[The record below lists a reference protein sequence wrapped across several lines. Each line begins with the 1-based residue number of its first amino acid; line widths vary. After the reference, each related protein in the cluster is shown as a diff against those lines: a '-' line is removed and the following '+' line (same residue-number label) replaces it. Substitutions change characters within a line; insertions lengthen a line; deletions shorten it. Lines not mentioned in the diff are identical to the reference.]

1 MLKPMHRRQFI
12 GALAAAPSSY
22 GADAEIQTVT
32 GPVAVSKLGRTLT
45 HEHVMV
51 DFVGAESVSRSRYKS
66 DDVFQAAL
74 PKLKEAAARGCQT
87 LVECTPAYLGRDPVL
102 LQRLS
107 KTSGLNIL
115 TNTGFYGAAN
125 DKFVPK
131 HAFTERVDEIA
142 ARWIREANDGIEGTG
157 IKPAFMKIGVDAGLL
172 SEIDAKLIG
181 AGALCH
187 RATGLRLH
195 VHTGNGVAARAI
207 HHMLTKLQADP
218 SAYVWVHAQNEK
230 DFFIHR
236 ELAAVGVWI
245 SLDGINAKSAEN
257 HLHAVEFLAGHGYL
271 AKILISQDSGWYRVG
286 EPGGGQYNGYTYLFT
301 DFLPALRQR
310 GFTDAQIRTLMV
322 DNPAKALTPGKPA
335 R

>member
-1 MLKPMHRRQFI
+1 
-12 GALAAAPSSY
+12 
-22 GADAEIQTVT
+22 
-32 GPVAVSKLGRTLT
+32 
-45 HEHVMV
+45 
-51 DFVGAESVSRSRYKS
+51 
-66 DDVFQAAL
+66 
-74 PKLKEAAARGCQT
+74 
-87 LVECTPAYLGRDPVL
+87 
-102 LQRLS
+102 
-107 KTSGLNIL
+107 
-115 TNTGFYGAAN
+115 
-125 DKFVPK
+125 
-131 HAFTERVDEIA
+131 
-142 ARWIREANDGIEGTG
+142 
-157 IKPAFMKIGVDAGLL
+157 
-172 SEIDAKLIG
+172 
-181 AGALCH
+181 
-187 RATGLRLH
+187 
-195 VHTGNGVAARAI
+195 
-207 HHMLTKLQADP
+207 MLTKLQADP